1 MRAEFKHLRSKR
13 NKKKMKWRDDKRLA
27 LRFDGVVLA
36 LVCTSLNSDVIP
48 VFFSHSPFCREQ
60 TDEGKI

>member
-1 MRAEFKHLRSKR
+1 
-13 NKKKMKWRDDKRLA
+13 MKWRDDKRLA